1 MVSSRTV
8 TGRESPEFARALDD
22 LHRVRLR
29 PEIRL
34 TEVPAPQRIA
44 PYAVALTADVVDPHD
59 TDDDLAS
66 GRFVLLHDPSA
77 PEPWGGEWRAVT
89 FARAELE
96 PELAT
101 DPLLGEVGWSWL
113 TDALATRGVGY
124 VAEAGTVTR
133 VVSQSFAGL
142 ADRPASVEMEVRA
155 SWTPLGP
162 EVGEHLLAWSDLL
175 CTIAGLPPSA
185 RGCRRPARTPSL
197 NELRDH
203 GPSPRGRHP
212 AARPCRSTSP
222 PTASPSSSRPS
233 VTLARA
239 ADGRRATARA
249 RSRSTPSAPR
259 ATATASAPTSC
270 RCAARVPAPG

>member
-155 SWTPLGP
+155 
-162 EVGEHLLAWSDLL
+162 
-175 CTIAGLPPSA
+175 
-185 RGCRRPARTPSL
+185 
-197 NELRDH
+197 
-203 GPSPRGRHP
+203 
-212 AARPCRSTSP
+212 
-222 PTASPSSSRPS
+222 
-233 VTLARA
+233 
-239 ADGRRATARA
+239 
-249 RSRSTPSAPR
+249 
-259 ATATASAPTSC
+259 
-270 RCAARVPAPG
+270 PAPGSRTAWSAARLRPHRPGRSAAAWSRRRPPRGPGPRPRSGSWREHGP